1 MPSPAVDRA
10 DIAEQLAER
19 VTAAVASA
27 LEVRIT
33 PEQAVIREAGREWE
47 FDYQCNAAMALAKR
61 LGRPSRELAEEL
73 VGALQV
79 DDICEAPTVAG
90 PGFINLKLRRDWL
103 GQRTSA
109 LLDDPRLGV
118 PAVDHG
124 KRVVVDYSAPNV
136 AKEMHVGHLRSTII
150 GDALMRLLRF
160 TGHEAI
166 AQNHIGDWGTPFG
179 MLIEHLLDEGGA
191 EVAGQH
197 AIGDL
202 GDFYRAAR
210 AKFDSDEQ
218 FAERARRRVV
228 ALQSGDAETLSLWK
242 ALVAESER
250 HFQQVYDLLGVQLR
264 PRDIVGESAYDA
276 QLADVAAELVQLGL
290 AIESDGALCVFPKGF
305 TGREGQP
312 LPLIVRKSDGA
323 YSYDTTDL
331 AALRHR
337 VKQLGASEIV
347 YVVGAP
353 QRLHFELVFAV
364 GREAGW
370 LGDGVQARHVAFGSV
385 LGEDGKMLRTRS
397 GEPVRLID
405 LLDEAVQRA
414 GKVLEARG
422 PLDGALDAQA
432 LARAIGVGAVKY
444 ADLSSDREKDYVF
457 SFDRMLSLEGNT
469 SVYLQYANAR
479 ACSVLRKAGAPRSG
493 PVAIVLEHE
502 AERELAL
509 ALLRLPAAIDA
520 TLGDMRPHKLTGYLY
535 GLAGFYSAFYEAC
548 PIIGASTPEL
558 RASRLAL
565 CELTSA
571 AITLGLGLLGIE
583 APQEM

>member
-33 PEQAVIREAGREWE
+33 PEQAVIREAGREWD
-47 FDYQCNAAMALAKR
+47 FDYQSNAAMALAKR

-79 DDICEAPTVAG
+79 DDICEAPGVAG
-90 PGFINLKLRRDWL
+90 PGFINLRLRGDWL
-103 GQRTSA
+103 GERAAA

-118 PAVDHG
+118 PLVEQG
-124 KRVVVDYSAPNV
+124 SRVVIDYSAPNV

-150 GDALMRLLRF
+150 GDALARLLRF
-160 TGHEAI
+160 RGHEVI
-166 AQNHIGDWGTPFG
+166 AQNHVGDWGTPFG

-191 EVAGQH
+191 EVADEH

-210 AKFDSDEQ
+210 AKFDSDAQ
-218 FAERARRRVV
+218 FAERSRRRVV
-228 ALQSGDAETLSLWK
+228 ALQGGDAETLALWRS
-242 ALVAESER
+242 LVAESER
-250 HFQQVYDLLGVQLR
+250 HFQQVYDLLGVQLG
-264 PRDIVGESAYDA
+264 PQDVVGESAYDA
-276 QLADVAAELVQLGL
+276 QLADVAAELTHLGL
-290 AIESDGALCVFPKGF
+290 AVDSDGALCVFPQGF

-337 VKQLGASEIV
+337 VRELAARDLL

-370 LGDGVQARHVAFGSV
+370 LGDDVEARHVAFGSV

-405 LLDEAVQRA
+405 LLEESVQRA
-414 GKVLEARG
+414 GSVLEQRG
-422 PLDGALDAQA
+422 PLDGALDAEA

-457 SFDRMLSLEGNT
+457 SFERMLSLEGNT

-479 ACSVLRKAGAPRSG
+479 ACSVLRRGQAPRSG
-493 PVAIVLEHE
+493 PVAIALEQE
-502 AERELAL
+502 PERELAL
-509 ALLRLPAAIDA
+509 ALLRLPTAIDA
-520 TLGDMRPHKLTGYLY
+520 TLADMRPHRLTGYLY
-535 GLAGFYSAFYEAC
+535 GLAGTFSAFYEAC
-548 PIIGASTPEL
+548 PILNAPSPAL
-558 RASRLAL
+558 RTSRLAL
-565 CELTSA
+565 CELSSTA
-571 AITLGLGLLGIE
+571 LTLGLSLLGIE
-583 APQEM
+583 APREM